1 MSDNLA
7 RSETRSEP
15 HENSGPVQPD
25 ITARRSPAAHLV
37 ATRWLPGQSGNPAGK
52 PKGGRTRFSDA
63 FFYDIADDWQRG
75 GAEAIERVRNDD
87 PSTYLRVCA
96 ALMPREVSIATTRE
110 LSEGELESQLSAA
123 LALLG
128 GVTIEGVALPA
139 GEPVPVAEADENG

>member
-1 MSDNLA
+1 MKAPISCFGSILM
-7 RSETRSEP
+7 
-15 HENSGPVQPD
+15 Q
-25 ITARRSPAAHLV
+25 AAPTPGKHRLPE
-37 ATRWLPGQSGNPAGK
+37 ALQRNIWKPGQSGNPR
-52 PKGGRTRFSDA
+52 GRPAQARSRWSEA
-63 FFYDIADDWQRG
+63 FFQDIADDWQRG

-139 GEPVPVAEADENG
+139 GEPAPVPEDGENG

>member
-7 RSETRSEP
+7 RAETDHGDPR
-15 HENSGPVQPD
+15 GD
-25 ITARRSPAAHLV
+25 RGDPAPTKHQLPEAL
-37 ATRWLPGQSGNPAGK
+37 RKNLWKPGQSGNPRGRQPHA
-52 PKGGRTRFSDA
+52 RTRWSEA
-63 FFYDIADDWQRG
+63 FFLDLADDWQRG

-139 GEPVPVAEADENG
+139 GEAPPAAEADENG